1 MPEQLMNTPDVALFD
16 AEIEAYAAATRPL
29 LQSVLI
35 LHRGKLISE
44 HYWRGFATTS
54 YQPVFSI
61 TKSVVSALIGMALA
75 DGRLTLADTMAHWFP
90 EMGFAPGGH
99 AASVTIRHLLTMTAG
114 FQEVDGRMASDDP
127 IAALLRRAP
136 ASAPGETFRYVTE
149 DVNLLIPVLERA
161 VGESAIDYA
170 HSRLF
175 MPLGI
180 WRDISKFNRKRLWKT
195 DKQGRVKGDRGLHLT
210 TRELASFGQL
220 YLQGGRWQDEQLLL
234 PDFVAASTTAQ
245 VSGGYPERVKYGYLW
260 WVSVDSEGRP
270 AFFASGAGGQYVY
283 VLPSLDL
290 VVAITSTLTNMDGRP
305 HRVMIVRLVTDLM
318 NVSSSG
324 EE

>member
-1 MPEQLMNTPDVALFD
+1 MNAEDLARFD
-16 AEIEAYAAATRPL
+16 AEIEAYAAASRPL

-75 DGRLTLADTMAHWFP
+75 DGRLTLTDTMAQWFP
-90 EMGFAPGGH
+90 EIGFAPGAH
-99 AASVTIRHLLTMTAG
+99 AASVTVRHLLTMTAG
-114 FQEVDGRMASDDP
+114 FQEVGGRMASDDP
-127 IAALLRRAP
+127 IAVLLGRAP
-136 ASAPGETFRYVTE
+136 ASAPGEKFRYANE
-149 DVNLLIPVLERA
+149 DVDLLAAVLERA
-161 VGESAIDYA
+161 IGEPAIDYA
-170 HSRLF
+170 HRRLF

-180 WRDISKFNRKRLWKT
+180 WRDIAKSYRRRLWKT
-195 DKQGRVKGDRGLHLT
+195 DKQGRVKGSRGLHLT
-210 TRELASFGQL
+210 ARELASFGQL
-220 YLQGGRWQDEQLLL
+220 YLQGGRWQDEQLL
-234 PDFVAASTTAQ
+234 PPEFVAASTTAQ

-260 WVSVDSEGRP
+260 WVSVDSERRP

-290 VVAITSTLTNMDGRP
+290 VIAITSTLKNMDGRP
-305 HRVMIVRLVTDLM
+305 HRVMIVRLVTDLI
-318 NVSSSG
+318 NASSG
-324 EE
+324 